1 MPIYTYTETTNIDST
16 KPVPVVCDG
25 QNVLT
30 YARVYSNGLKK
41 IVDATLDFRYFVE
54 YHVCDADGTRLFD
67 IKKYARRRRIWYK
80 ARDLNTVFL
89 ITYDGQFVM
98 MPELHIHSE
107 DGMKMELHK
116 NIDDWSIFKVGDVE
130 YARWHATFDEE
141 QKQFQMTLDVIK
153 EHPTMTAAH
162 YIGIAQTTLFI
173 GG

>member
-1 MPIYTYTETTNIDST
+1 MTIYTYSETTEIDST

-30 YARVYSNGLKK
+30 YTRVYSNRLKK
-41 IVDATLDFRYFVE
+41 IFDATLDFRYFVE
-54 YHVCDADGTRLFD
+54 YHVHDTDGQLLFQ

-80 ARDLNTVFL
+80 ASDPHTNFL

-98 MPELHIHSE
+98 IPELHIHSE
-107 DGMKMELHK
+107 DGMKIELHK
-116 NIDDWSIFKVGDVE
+116 NIDDWSIFKDDTTE
-130 YARWHATFDEE
+130 YARWNAVFDEE
-141 QKQFQMTLDVIK
+141 QKRFSLTLEVLH
-153 EHPTMTAAH
+153 EHPVMTPAH

>member
-1 MPIYTYTETTNIDST
+1 MTIYTYTETTEIDST

-30 YARVYSNGLKK
+30 VSRVYSNGLKK
-41 IVDATLDFRYFVE
+41 IFDATLDFRYFVE
-54 YHVCDADGTRLFD
+54 YHVHDIHGELLFQ

-80 ARDLNTVFL
+80 AKDAAHEFI

-98 MPELHIHSE
+98 IPELHIHRD
-107 DGMKMELHK
+107 DGLKMELHK
-116 NIDDWSIFKVGDVE
+116 NIDDWSIFKEGDTE
-130 YARWHATFDEE
+130 YARWNAEFDEE
-141 QKQFQMTLDVIK
+141 SKLFHMTLDIVK
-153 EHPTMTAAH
+153 EHPMMTHAH

>member
-1 MPIYTYTETTNIDST
+1 MTMYTYTETTDIDST

-30 YARVYSNGLKK
+30 YARVYSNRLKK
-41 IVDATLDFRYFVE
+41 IFDATLDFRYFVE
-54 YHVCDADGTRLFD
+54 YHVFDASGERLFH

-80 ARDLNTVFL
+80 ASDRHTNFL

-98 MPELHIHSE
+98 IPELHIHSE

-116 NIDDWSIFKVGDVE
+116 NIDDWSIFKIGNEE
-130 YARWHATFDEE
+130 YARWNAVFDEE
-141 QKQFQMTLDVIK
+141 NKQFQMTLDIVK
-153 EHPTMTAAH
+153 EHPTMTVAH